1 MSGKT
6 EMSNFI
12 STINSIREILRSPE
26 GITGMDSVNHCVAFY
41 LVRRLDVDLCGK
53 MNIDSKFA
61 FENFD
66 KDEDGE
72 ELDEQKLME
81 KFYVRGGKD
90 CFVNVLVNKFK
101 FTAMKQFSIKSPIAL
116 QRIFG
121 LLKKIDIDIEKEIDV
136 VGIIYETHLS
146 TGSTGS
152 GMRDLGQY
160 FTSRKVIDYMVKLC
174 DPKVVGG
181 KIETIL
187 DPTMGTGGF
196 LTMSAKYINKKGKVD
211 WKRNQSRMFGFDIS
225 ENVRSLAYINL
236 LLETGFEFTNLI
248 QRDTLSN
255 DFAVDD
261 VPIDKVD
268 IILANEPFGL
278 KNIKYADCCKRIK
291 DLKINGTKAE
301 PLFLQLMMLSLN
313 EGGRCAV
320 IVPDGVLFNDAN
332 LHKDTRKYL
341 VENFNLRKVI
351 GMKGDFFLNTGV
363 KASILF
369 FENTG
374 ETREVEFCEIVLKDG
389 QIDETV
395 LKVVKG
401 EEVVGKGCSL
411 SANKYLENKEYKFT
425 CVEYKSLGDICEFKG
440 GKQLSKECFLDGQYP
455 VIGGGQQPTGFH
467 DKFNRPENTILC
479 SSSGAYAGFIS
490 KYHSPVWASDC
501 FSLHPVQKLNNNYLY
516 YYLKNIQEK
525 IYDYQSG
532 SAQPHVYPKSIE
544 DVEIPIP
551 SLEIQQ
557 QLVDVLDNQYSIIKA
572 NKELIKMYEKQKASY
587 VWSNTLNI
595 ETKTLGDICEVT
607 QGTYITHEMK
617 IKGEYPVYGGGDTN
631 FWINQYNREDEIIIA
646 KDGVSIDCVRYEPS
660 KFFLSHHAWTLTCK
674 NICKKYLFYYLYEHR
689 NALYNIATG
698 SAQKG
703 INQKN
708 FYAMTISIPSID
720 IQKRIVEK
728 CEYYDSIIA
737 RLKTEIR
744 ELEETDII
752 SQVLSS
758 VTSGSESERDSASV
772 LIDAQPEVCQS
783 KLRGKSGEVCG
794 KPCVGDTGK
803 CKTHKPKSP
812 AKK

>member
-1 MSGKT
+1 MSTKN

-12 STINSIREILRSPE
+12 ATINNIREILRSPE

-41 LVRRLDVDLCGK
+41 LVRRLDADLCRK
-53 MNIDSKFA
+53 MNIETKFA

-81 KFYVRGGKD
+81 KFYVKGGKD

-101 FTAMKQFSIKSPIAL
+101 FTAMKQFSVKSPIAL
-116 QRIFG
+116 QRIFT
-121 LLKKIDIDIEKEIDV
+121 LLKKIDTDIEKEIDV

-160 FTSRKVIDYMVKLC
+160 FTNRKVIDYMVKLC
-174 DPKVVGG
+174 DPKIIGG

-196 LTMSAKYINKKGKVD
+196 LTMSVKYLNKKGKID
-211 WKRNQSRMFGFDIS
+211 WNRNQSRVFGFDIS

-236 LLETGFEFTNLI
+236 LLETGFEFTNLV

-255 DFAVDD
+255 DFVVEDIPMDKAD
-261 VPIDKVD
+261 V
-268 IILANEPFGL
+268 ILANEPFGL

-301 PLFLQLMMLSLN
+301 PLFLQLMMVSLN

-320 IVPDGVLFNDAN
+320 IVPDGVLFNDAR

-351 GMKGDFFLNTGV
+351 SMKGDFFLNTGV
-363 KASILF
+363 KASIMF

-374 ETREVEFCEIVLKDG
+374 ETREVEFCEIGLKAG
-389 QIDETV
+389 KIDETI
-395 LKVVKG
+395 LKTIEIDEIGQKNW
-401 EEVVGKGCSL
+401 SL
-411 SANKYLENKEYKFT
+411 SVNKYVENEDRKFT
-425 CVEYKSLGDICEFKG
+425 NVQYKSLGDICEFKG
-440 GKQLSKECFLDGQYP
+440 GKQLSKDCFLDGEYP

-467 DKFNRPENTILC
+467 NKFNKPENTILC

-490 KYHSPVWASDC
+490 KYQSPVWASDC
-501 FSLHPVQKLNNNYLY
+501 FSLHPNQTVDNNYLY

-544 DVEIPIP
+544 GIEIPVP
-551 SLEIQQ
+551 SLEIQ
-557 QLVDVLDNQYSIIKA
+557 
-572 NKELIKMYEKQKASY
+572 KQ
-587 VWSNTLNI
+587 
-595 ETKTLGDICEVT
+595 
-607 QGTYITHEMK
+607 
-617 IKGEYPVYGGGDTN
+617 
-631 FWINQYNREDEIIIA
+631 
-646 KDGVSIDCVRYEPS
+646 
-660 KFFLSHHAWTLTCK
+660 
-674 NICKKYLFYYLYEHR
+674 
-689 NALYNIATG
+689 
-698 SAQKG
+698 
-703 INQKN
+703 
-708 FYAMTISIPSID
+708 
-720 IQKRIVEK
+720 IVEK
-728 CEYYDSIIA
+728 RRHCESIIN
-737 RLKTEIR
+737 RLKNEIR

-752 SQVLSS
+752 SQVL
-758 VTSGSESERDSASV
+758 GS
-772 LIDAQPEVCQS
+772 
-783 KLRGKSGEVCG
+783 
-794 KPCVGDTGK
+794 T
-803 CKTHKPKSP
+803 THEIGV
-812 AKK
+812 